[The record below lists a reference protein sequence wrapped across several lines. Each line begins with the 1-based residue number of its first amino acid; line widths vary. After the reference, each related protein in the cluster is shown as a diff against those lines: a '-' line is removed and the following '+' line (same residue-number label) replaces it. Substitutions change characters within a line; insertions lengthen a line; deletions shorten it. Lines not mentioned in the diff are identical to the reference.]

1 VAARAWLLLALFS
14 SSAAA
19 HPLDEIVQG
28 AYLTLVPGEVR
39 LELDITPGTE
49 VAGALLRA
57 LDTHADQ
64 LANQHASLMLATGS
78 RFPKPARFSNE
89 RAEA

>member
-64 LANQHASLMLATGS
+64 LVNQHANAGNRLPISQTDAV
-78 RFPKPARFSNE
+78 FE
-89 RAEA
+89 RKS